1 MYFRVDV
8 RSGDVQPV
16 SDVAARPPIA
26 PWPAPGAN
34 ARRTI
39 TSEERTLSVL
49 EGEPGDAARKKT
61 VWQFT
66 VPGSG
71 AGWIPWRVVQG
82 NTVTYAWREEVPGQ
96 RYQYR
101 EIVRAMDTTSGKVL
115 WERVGPYHDPP
126 GAAAV
131 GADQLVVDQDGEV
144 VFLETKTGR
153 VVRRIAKTEEAF
165 AVASPRPG
173 QLWVAAGN
181 VIECIDEGSAKTVW
195 RTSKQGELL
204 WLLPIP
210 GGDDWLVKTAKQT
223 IRMRAA
229 DGRQLWSA
237 PSTSA
242 SRPLVSGDR
251 IYEGTLVVK
260 DAHRRA
266 EMTVVARDLRSGKAL
281 REYALGPYEGFF
293 DSASVAVVDARD
305 GWVEVAAEFIV
316 LD

>member
-1 MYFRVDV
+1 MDV
-8 RSGDVQPV
+8 RTGNLERP
-16 SDVAARPPIA
+16 SDVAARPPVA
-26 PWPAPGAN
+26 PWPAPGAD

-131 GADQLVVDQDGEV
+131 GADQLVVDQDGAV

-173 QLWVAAGN
+173 RLWVAAGN
-181 VIECIDEGSAKTVW
+181 VIECIDEGSMKTVW

-229 DGRQLWSA
+229 DGRPLWSA

-260 DAHRRA
+260 EAHRRA
-266 EMTVVARDLRSGKAL
+266 EMTVVARDLHSGKAL
-281 REYALGPYEGFF
+281 REYALGPYESFF
-293 DSASVAVVDARD
+293 DSASVAAVDARD
-305 GWVEVAAEFIV
+305 GWVDVAAEFIV